1 MPGAERRWDGYDVP
15 VIMPPRS
22 RSRDGDAPQ
31 PVEPVPTPA
40 TDSDL
45 NELLSVLGSQV
56 KMMRRENKQLV
67 SHNTRLA
74 VALAQ
79 QGVVTVPDAAPV
91 EPLVTPEGAT
101 ASDLIE
107 ELRSRLAQLDREG
120 GALRRENGKL
130 AELAEKLQ
138 LPTWRIEETRVGSS
152 KLVPGPRAFIRRR
165 RMEPRPLPRR
175 GPAPR

>member
-1 MPGAERRWDGYDVP
+1 M
-15 VIMPPRS
+15 
-22 RSRDGDAPQ
+22 
-31 PVEPVPTPA
+31 EPVPTPA

-56 KMMRRENKQLV
+56 KMLRRENKQLV

-79 QGVVTVPDAAPV
+79 QGVVTVREAGPA
-91 EPLVTPEGAT
+91 EPLLTPQGAT
-101 ASDLIE
+101 AADLVA
-107 ELRSRLAQLDREG
+107 ELQRRLTELDREG
-120 GALRRENGKL
+120 RSLRQENARL
-130 AELAEKLQ
+130 AELAEKQQ

-165 RMEPRPLPRR
+165 RMEPRAMPRR
-175 GPAPR
+175 GPAAR